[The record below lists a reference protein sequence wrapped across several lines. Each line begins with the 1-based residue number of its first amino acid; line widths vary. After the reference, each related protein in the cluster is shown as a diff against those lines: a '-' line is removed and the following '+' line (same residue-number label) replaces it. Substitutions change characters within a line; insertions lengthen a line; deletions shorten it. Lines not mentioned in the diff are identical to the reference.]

1 MSGNELSEKNKK
13 IILKKIVFRV
23 LNIIKPNQVIGLG
36 SGSTVAEFLEIFSKE
51 VSRKDNISYVA
62 SSMQI
67 SIKAKELGL
76 KLISL
81 ETIQELDIVIDGADE
96 ADERL
101 RLIKGGGGALL
112 KERIL
117 ANLCKKYLVIITE
130 NKMSET
136 VGLKHRIPVEINPAA
151 YSLVSKNLYENKI
164 EFNLRADNKNYPIF
178 TENRN
183 IILDVEKGSK
193 PIDEM
198 YNFLKNLSGVNEVGI
213 FLSETTELIII
224 EPDDF
229 RILKK

>member
-1 MSGNELSEKNKK
+1 MNEKNKK
-13 IILKKIVFRV
+13 IILKKIVFRI
-23 LNIIKPNQVIGLG
+23 LNIIKPNQIIGLG

-76 KLISL
+76 ELIPL

-117 ANLCKKYLVIITE
+117 ANLCKKYLVIVTE

-136 VGLKHRIPVEINPAA
+136 VGLKHRIPVEINPVA

-164 EFNLRADNKNYPIF
+164 EFNLRTDNKNYPIF

-183 IILDVEKGSK
+183 IILDVEKGNKS
-193 PIDEM
+193 IDDM

-213 FLSETTELIII
+213 FLSETTELIVI
-224 EPDDF
+224 EPNDF
-229 RILKK
+229 RVLKK